1 MIVDALAFRLALDRL
16 RRTGP
21 SPRPARTAAAGLD
34 RRGRLDRAARR
45 IVRRLA
51 RLRCRAGRVPAAAF
65 ELEAAHELATS
76 QLWGVWTVAHLE
88 SELTLRA
95 WRLSGT
101 KHRARAHRA
110 YRAALEREAGAARL
124 LAERTAPMS
133 RAPHR
138 S

>member
-1 MIVDALAFRLALDRL
+1 LSGGAASTGRLGGSCVASR
-16 RRTGP
+16 GC
-21 SPRPARTAAAGLD
+21 AAA
-34 RRGRLDRAARR
+34 RA
-45 IVRRLA
+45 
-51 RLRCRAGRVPAAAF
+51 VPPAAF